1 MRCIIAV
8 LLGFFAIPAV
18 AQLGPPPI
26 IAVQPIGISVL
37 KQDSALFTV
46 VVVSLTST
54 TYQWYK
60 DGDKING
67 ATSATLTLNNV
78 GNGQAGSYKVQV
90 KNSSGTVMSSSATL
104 IVLSSQTLFKIAGC
118 VKKAAGFQ
126 LSSTGITTPTCV
138 VYASQNLTSWT
149 PIATNAVSGGNM
161 SYTDTAATNLAFRY
175 YKVCDQ

>member
-1 MRCIIAV
+1 M
-8 LLGFFAIPAV
+8 

-37 KQDSALFTV
+37 KQDTAVFAV

-67 ATSATLTLNNV
+67 ATSAILTLNNV

-104 IVLSSQTLFKIAGC
+104 IVLSTQTLFKIANYA
-118 VKKAAGFQ
+118 KKATGFQ
-126 LSSTGITTPTCV
+126 LSATSITTPTCV
-138 VYASQNLTSWT
+138 VYASQDLIRWT
-149 PIATNAVSGGNM
+149 PISTNTVSGGNM
-161 SYTDTAATNLAFRY
+161 SFTDTAATNLAFRY

>member
-1 MRCIIAV
+1 MRSIIA
-8 LLGFFAIPAV
+8 LLLAFFAIPAV

-37 KQDSALFTV
+37 KKDTALFTV

-67 ATSATLTLNNV
+67 ATSAILTLNNV
-78 GNGQAGSYKVQV
+78 GNGEAGSYKVQV
-90 KNSSGTVMSSSATL
+90 KNSSGSVMSSSATL
-104 IVLSSQTLFKIAGC
+104 IVLSSQTLFSIPKC
-118 VKKAAGFQ
+118 VKKATGFQ
-126 LSSTGITTPTCV
+126 LMATNITSSTCV
-138 VYASQNLTSWT
+138 VYASQNLITWT
-149 PIATNAVSGGNM
+149 PIATNTVVNGGT
-161 SYTDTAATNLAFRY
+161 SYTDSAATNLAFRY

>member
-1 MRCIIAV
+1 M
-8 LLGFFAIPAV
+8 

-37 KQDSALFTV
+37 KKDTAIFAV
-46 VVVSLTST
+46 VVVSLTTT

-67 ATSATLTLNNV
+67 ATSAVLTLNNV
-78 GNGQAGSYKVQV
+78 GNGQAGNYKVQV
-90 KNSSGTVMSSSATL
+90 KNSSGSVWSSNAL
-104 IVLSSQTLFKIAGC
+104 LVVLNSQTLYKITGC
-118 VKKAAGFQ
+118 SKKSTGFQ
-126 LSSTGITTPTCV
+126 LSSSNITTPTCV
-138 VYASQNLTSWT
+138 VYASQDLILWT

-161 SYTDTAATNLAFRY
+161 SYTDPAATNLAFRY